1 MITIV
6 EHLFSTP
13 EAWRD
18 QTLYVAQDSRMSYG
32 QTRQTML
39 QVAAWL
45 IGENGVR
52 PGQQIALCLPM
63 GMTAAQLALGVL
75 AAGACFIP
83 LQFNGPP
90 ERLVEILASS
100 ECQWIVTTSAMASKL
115 GSVASMTGPVKIIE
129 IDPGFA
135 FLTKLLEN
143 IASLDEPVAVD
154 PNELAAVFFTSGST
168 GQPKGVMMSRSSMAE
183 TSFMMAGIVPLR
195 MNDRIIMLSP
205 LHYASALGLFFPL
218 PAGCSTYLASEGE
231 AMAAQT
237 LAEILEREQTTIWI
251 AAASRLRYLVE
262 NGDLERR
269 NLRALRYVEFFGEQI
284 PVEVLRTAARYL
296 PQATLRNTYGASEA
310 FWMSQFTVPGG
321 QLAHLQSMPIGEPL
335 PGYQFG
341 LYDDEGNPVA
351 EGDAG
356 EICVVGPVAITGYWK
371 RPDLTKAS
379 RLNGIPNSYRT
390 GDLARLGTD
399 GNYHFAGRRD
409 HQVKIRGHR
418 FELGEIEAV
427 LRLHES
433 VREAVAFVIGDEIGA
448 CIVADGRNDLAS
460 EVRAIC
466 AKRLP
471 VFARPKRLEVF
482 HEFPRLA
489 SGKVD
494 RLKLRK
500 IVNVA

>member
-1 MITIV
+1 MNSIV

-32 QTRQTML
+32 ETRQAML

-45 IGENGVR
+45 MGRNGVK
-52 PGQQIALCLPM
+52 PGQQVALCLPM
-63 GMTAAQLALGVL
+63 GVTAALLALGVL
-75 AAGACFIP
+75 AAGASFIP

-90 ERLVEILASS
+90 ERLAEILASS
-100 ECQWIVTTSAMASKL
+100 ECLCLVTTSAMAEKL
-115 GSVASMTGPVKIIE
+115 GNAASMKGPVKIIA

-135 FLTKLLEN
+135 FLTKLLES
-143 IASLDEPVAVD
+143 IAGLERPVAAD

-168 GQPKGVMMSRSSMAE
+168 GQPKGVMMSHRSMAE
-183 TSFMMAGIVPLR
+183 TSFMMADIAPLR
-195 MNDRIIMLSP
+195 SDDRIIMLAP

-218 PAGCSTYLASEGE
+218 SVGCSTYLASEGE
-231 AMAAQT
+231 AMAAEKV
-237 LAEILEREQTTIWI
+237 AEILEREKISIWI
-251 AAASRLRYLVE
+251 AAASRLSHIVE
-262 NGDLERR
+262 NGELERR
-269 NLRALRYVEFFGEQI
+269 NLRSVRYVEFFGEQI
-284 PVEVLRTAARYL
+284 PVGMLRTAAEYF
-296 PQATLRNTYGASEA
+296 PQAILRNTYGSSEA
-310 FWMSQFTVPGG
+310 FWMSQFTVPGSV
-321 QLAHLQSMPIGEPL
+321 LAHLQSLPIGKPL
-335 PGYQFG
+335 RNYQFG
-341 LYDDEGNPVA
+341 LYDDKGKTVA
-351 EGDAG
+351 QGEVG
-356 EICVVGPVAITGYWK
+356 EICVVGPVAITGYWR
-371 RPDLTKAS
+371 RPELTEAS

-418 FELGEIEAV
+418 FELGEIEAA

-433 VREAVAFVIGDEIGA
+433 VREAVAFVINDEIGA
-448 CIVADGRNDLAS
+448 CIVAEDRNGLAS

-466 AKRLP
+466 VKRLP
-471 VFARPKRLEVF
+471 VFARPKHLEVF
-482 HEFPRLA
+482 QEFPRLE

-500 IVNVA
+500 IVNEA

>member
-1 MITIV
+1 
-6 EHLFSTP
+6 
-13 EAWRD
+13 
-18 QTLYVAQDSRMSYG
+18 
-32 QTRQTML
+32 ML
-39 QVAAWL
+39 RVAAWL
-45 IGENGVR
+45 IGRNGVK

-63 GMTAAQLALGVL
+63 GMTAAQLALGAL
-75 AAGACFIP
+75 AAGASFIP

-100 ECQWIVTTSAMASKL
+100 ECQCLVTTPAMAGKL
-115 GSVASMTGPVKIIE
+115 GRAASLKGSVKIIE
-129 IDPGFA
+129 IGPGFA
-135 FLTKLLEN
+135 SLTERLEN
-143 IASLDEPVAVD
+143 IASLDQPVATD

-168 GQPKGVMMSRSSMAE
+168 GQPKGVMMSRRSMAE
-183 TSFMMAGIVPLR
+183 TSFMMAGIVPLL
-195 MNDRIIMLSP
+195 NDDRIIMLAP

-218 PAGCSTYLASEGE
+218 PAGCSTYLASESE

-237 LAEILEREQTTIWI
+237 VSEILEREKTTVWI
-251 AAASRLRYLVE
+251 AAASRLRHLVE
-262 NGDLERR
+262 NGGLERR

-284 PVEVLRTAARYL
+284 PVEVLRTAAGYL

-310 FWMSQFTVPGG
+310 FWMSQFTVPRG
-321 QLAHLQSMPIGEPL
+321 QLAHLRSLPIGEPL
-335 PGYQFG
+335 PNYQFG

-356 EICVVGPVAITGYWK
+356 EIGVVGPVAITGYWK

-427 LRLHES
+427 LQLHES
-433 VREAVAFVIGDEIGA
+433 VREAVALVINDEICA
-448 CIVADGRNDLAS
+448 CIVADDRTDLAS

-471 VFARPKRLEVF
+471 LFARPKLLEVF
-482 HEFPRLA
+482 REFPRLA

-500 IVNVA
+500 IVNEA